1 MQIHDLNEKTLTNPA
16 YVAFDDGTDTYKA
29 DFKDIIDT
37 AAADAVA
44 DADLTDNTVAF
55 TSGDSSSPTEWTAVD
70 VLTSGLPIKT
80 LFSRIS
86 TMIKNIRWLY
96 SKLGTTDISS
106 IGNGTVTGA
115 LSTLNGKLAYS
126 TDTFAKANSNIGTTE
141 RTFYTKFGRIVV
153 VDLTFIVDTTI
164 TESTAT
170 LFNGLP
176 PAERTTRFRISH
188 GYNASVPAL
197 VLCVT
202 TAGVIANQWSNG
214 GVQTGQWSG
223 QFAYIAQS

>member
-16 YVAFDDGTDTYKA
+16 YVAFDDGEDTYKTEFNECVENA
-29 DFKDIIDT
+29 ANAAV
-37 AAADAVA
+37 AAAD
-44 DADLTDNTVAF
+44 LTENEVAF
-55 TSGDSSSPTEWTAVD
+55 TSGDAASPTAWSSVS
-70 VLTSGLPIKT
+70 VLTSGSTLAT
-80 LFSRIS
+80 LFNRIS
-86 TMIKNIRWLY
+86 TMVKNVRWLY

-106 IGNGTVTGA
+106 IGGGTVTGA
-115 LSTLNGKLAYS
+115 ISALNGKLAYS
-126 TDTFAKANSNIGTTE
+126 TGTFAKANSNIGTTE

-197 VLCVT
+197 ALCVT